1 MNRLEKE
8 ELEKERLHPAAMY
21 SADSAGRAFD
31 EVPDPWRTRFER
43 DRDRIIHCSAFRRL
57 MYKTQV
63 FVNHVGDNQRTRMT
77 HSLEVLQVS
86 RSLAA
91 ALNMN
96 EPLCEAIALAHD
108 LGHPPYGHAGEKML
122 DECMKGFGGFS
133 HNRQSLRVVDILERR
148 SPEYFGLNLTVE
160 TKDSLRKH
168 ETVTDLETGQALRF
182 PLLEAQLVDLADST
196 AYHYHD
202 VDDGIR
208 EKILDPSHME
218 KELPLWAM
226 SMEAA
231 RKRHPN
237 HDDDFLMWRRAA
249 NELLGITIEDI
260 RAEST
265 KRLEQSSASHFKHA
279 QTEERRLIGHSASFH
294 TMVSDLHKYL
304 YEHMYFR
311 EEVNWHVRRATDLL
325 SHVFQ
330 AILKQDDL
338 IPSRFFAHGDS
349 KERAACDFLQ
359 GMTDRYVERIAKD
372 LGVLPTY

>member
-1 MNRLEKE
+1 
-8 ELEKERLHPAAMY
+8 
-21 SADSAGRAFD
+21 
-31 EVPDPWRTRFER
+31 
-43 DRDRIIHCSAFRRL
+43 
-57 MYKTQV
+57 
-63 FVNHVGDNQRTRMT
+63 
-77 HSLEVLQVS
+77 
-86 RSLAA
+86 
-91 ALNMN
+91 
-96 EPLCEAIALAHD
+96 
-108 LGHPPYGHAGEKML
+108 ML

-208 EKILDPSHME
+208 EKILNPSHME

-249 NELLGITIEDI
+249 NELLGRPAEKELPRAQIFSSLSRQPISPLEAQSWFLAMLRRYTADLSRPGI
-260 RAEST
+260 RAIRPAFS
-265 KRLEQSSASHFKHA
+265 
-279 QTEERRLIGHSASFH
+279 
-294 TMVSDLHKYL
+294 
-304 YEHMYFR
+304 
-311 EEVNWHVRRATDLL
+311 
-325 SHVFQ
+325 
-330 AILKQDDL
+330 
-338 IPSRFFAHGDS
+338 
-349 KERAACDFLQ
+349 
-359 GMTDRYVERIAKD
+359 
-372 LGVLPTY
+372 LPND